1 MGDLRFLNKYT
12 MEFKILSFEWESFV
26 KKDVISVTLL
36 TWVGEITVLNN
47 HIPLMTYVEPS
58 TLYIDYLNDK
68 GVLTRDDFAVW
79 RGVVEI
85 GGSKMKILTDMLTD
99 IADLDVEKVERAKL
113 EAEKLM
119 DRFRNS
125 KDRMDMA
132 KFIEAEDQLL
142 KSIAQLK
149 LYDLRK

>member
-1 MGDLRFLNKYT
+1 

-26 KKDVISVTLL
+26 NKNVISVTLL
-36 TWVGEITVLNN
+36 TGVWEITVLEN

-58 TLYIDYLNDK
+58 TLYIDYINDTW
-68 GVLTRDDFAVW
+68 VRVRDDFAVW
-79 RGVVEI
+79 RWVVEVADN
-85 GGSKMKILTDMLTD
+85 KMKILTDMLTD
-99 IADLDVEKVERAKL
+99 IADLDIDKVERAKL

-119 DRFRNS
+119 ERYAHS

-132 KFIEAEDQLL
+132 KFIEAQDMLL

-149 LYDLRK
+149 LYDLKK